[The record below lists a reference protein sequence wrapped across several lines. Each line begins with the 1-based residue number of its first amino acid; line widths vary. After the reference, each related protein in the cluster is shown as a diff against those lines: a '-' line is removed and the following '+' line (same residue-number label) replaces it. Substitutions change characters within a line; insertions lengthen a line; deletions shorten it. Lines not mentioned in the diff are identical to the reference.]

1 MNIDATFWV
10 TISFF
15 IFVGG
20 IIYLKVP
27 QKINSSLTEKI
38 NEIKKEISNSE
49 KLKEEAKNLLT
60 EYEKKIDKSQK
71 QSKEIILLAK
81 KESEKII
88 LEKTEKFHQLVEERK
103 KNAEQKISQMKQEA
117 LIEIKNLAVKMSIK
131 TVENLIQNSIDKN
144 KLENLYNQSLEQA
157 KISLKKT

>member
-27 QKINSSLTEKI
+27 QKINSSLSEKI